1 MVSSSDATSGEAGA
15 AGQTGQGPL
24 RLWGLSA
31 DDLHRAYWR
40 ARGVQVIDRGCGEAS
55 DPAAELYLL
64 VEPEQWV
71 IFTLRELLERMT
83 WNGAEAIYVRVV
95 QEEERRYRE
104 RVMLDDGGFVKC
116 IERFYHP
123 NPHSSYRVVLTRSRR
138 LAEAWRR
145 SPDRRTGWQQVQHL
159 LPYFQI
165 DHGRCAGW
173 CFHAASREE
182 QERLLE
188 TLPSIWR
195 DPGRAIEGIEEVS
208 PEVWAPALARSNGL
222 NVIVGPAWIG
232 EGAIDGQD
240 VLVGPCWRGDHQG
253 VSTNGHGARL
263 RPIAEI
269 EPPQTAGEDGAASAI
284 SRRRDGFFTL
294 KRGFDIL
301 VSAGVLLLTLPVFMI
316 IAAAI
321 VIDDGRPIFFGH
333 ARQTRG
339 GRVFKCW
346 KFRTM
351 RRDADAIKLR
361 LQEMNICD
369 GPQFFIEND
378 PRVTRVGQ
386 ILRKFHLDEIPQFYN
401 VLVGQMSIVGPRPSP
416 DDENQYCPAWRELR
430 LSVRPGITGLWQI
443 ERTRAPGRDFQ
454 EWIRYDIEYVRRAG
468 FWFDLKICA
477 RTVWNI
483 VARRHHRAPYEAG

>member
-1 MVSSSDATSGEAGA
+1 MVSSVETHDVKSGTA
-15 AGQTGQGPL
+15 APVQSEPL

-31 DDLHRAYWR
+31 DQLHRAYWR
-40 ARGVQVIDRGCGEAS
+40 ARGVQVIDRGCGERS
-55 DPAAELYLL
+55 DAAAELYLL

-71 IFTLRELLERMT
+71 IFTLRDIIDRMT
-83 WNGAEAIYVRVV
+83 WNGAEALYIRVV
-95 QEEERRYRE
+95 QEQERRYRE
-104 RVMLDDGGFVKC
+104 RVMLDEAGSVKC

-145 SPDRRTGWQQVQHL
+145 SPDRRSGWRQVQHL

-165 DHGRCAGW
+165 DHGRCGGW

-182 QERLLE
+182 QSRLLE
-188 TLPSIWR
+188 LLPSIWR
-195 DPGRAIEGIEEVS
+195 DPGRAIDGIDEVA
-208 PEVWAPALARSNGL
+208 PDVWAPAMARSNGL

-232 EGAIDGQD
+232 EGAIDAQD
-240 VLVGPCWRGDHQG
+240 VLVGPCWREDHPG
-253 VSTNGHGARL
+253 VAVNGHSARL
-263 RPIAEI
+263 REIAEI
-269 EPPQTAGEDGAASAI
+269 EPPQASEDDAGANAI
-284 SRRRDGFFTL
+284 PRRDGFFTL
-294 KRGFDIL
+294 KRAFDIV
-301 VSAGVLLLTLPVFMI
+301 VSAAVLLVTLPVFMV

-321 VIDDGRPIFFGH
+321 MIDDGRPIFFGH
-333 ARQTRG
+333 TRQTRG
-339 GRVFKCW
+339 GRIFKCW

-351 RRDADAIKLR
+351 RRDADEIKAR
-361 LQEMNICD
+361 LQAMNICD

-378 PRVTRVGQ
+378 PRVTRVGKV
-386 ILRKFHLDEIPQFYN
+386 LRKFHLDEVPQFFN

-477 RTVWNI
+477 RTLWNI